1 MLSTHLAQSLSM
13 PGPAVTMMTGLV
25 RATST
30 ATLTRRSNSLQKIPL
45 QTGCPNCNEGKLAPD
60 QHQEGKRRKDA
71 GPKKPV

>member
-30 ATLTRRSNSLQKIPL
+30 ATLTRRSNSLQ
-45 QTGCPNCNEGKLAPD
+45 NCWHTED
-60 QHQEGKRRKDA
+60 SRYCRYCRY
-71 GPKKPV
+71 

>member
-30 ATLTRRSNSLQKIPL
+30 ATLTRRSNSLQNCWH
-45 QTGCPNCNEGKLAPD
+45 TGDSRYCRYC
-60 QHQEGKRRKDA
+60 R
-71 GPKKPV
+71 

>member
-30 ATLTRRSNSLQKIPL
+30 ATLTRRNNSLQNCWH
-45 QTGCPNCNEGKLAPD
+45 TGDIQWIMCSSFWMSVCVMN
-60 QHQEGKRRKDA
+60 
-71 GPKKPV
+71 